1 MPKEI
6 TSGQLMARSGINVKL
21 MIMMPIFGILL
32 AGLWIQDLVLFAIST
47 NPTLNLLI
55 IGLTVFSALLALVR
69 AFEVDRDRRLIM
81 RLGSLDAQPEA
92 LKEFLLGNG
101 ALGQAVRVMQRSAEN
116 EGHRAFQDV
125 VNRESDLLRNV
136 FRQRLAILQYM
147 TGLLISL
154 GLLGTFLG
162 LLQTLIASSDIL
174 EAVSINSGAGGGA
187 GGGADAQEAFANMI
201 VALKAPLTNMGTAFS
216 SSLFGLIGSITVGV
230 MVLVLQRNNHQNA
243 SVFRNQMLA
252 AQNQL
257 FSFKSEDTVDAFV
270 VQDILT
276 AMLERERLAQRRSDQ
291 VLAAIREGMEA
302 FSNTS
307 ARIDGIVAAVERLA
321 ANLSDLPAWCAENH
335 DIVAQLRSSGAV
347 LERLSER
354 AVGIETMLTRIEA
367 NGKGV
372 LDSLAAVQGQMVEQ
386 AEHNRSFE
394 TLLNSTVSRLDGLAG
409 QAEALTGALSHHTR
423 TAEAVASSVRGIADQ
438 LEPMREQ
445 SGRLTETVSRLAGT
459 TDRMMI
465 QSEEAW
471 TSLEGS
477 LSVAQRAQ
485 ADQQMALNQS
495 IGLLDVMNGLL
506 TAALDHLT
514 QMSAALPTQQG
525 QIQRLEQRLEP
536 LQNIDQLVHEQLNT
550 LLQLVGQLG
559 RIEGLYETSRSNLW
573 ELIAGQTSQVQLMT
587 GMLDEQRA
595 QSERESA
602 LTVTADLLLE
612 SMLRLEV
619 SLERLPKASL
629 LVEHS
634 NAATTRLLAISEQI
648 GGLAHVQNELRTEAF
663 RASGLMQN
671 AVVENRSQ
679 ETQRVEAFRQIYIS
693 IAKLSDLLESR
704 FNSERSQERSFA
716 EARGTMGNSQ
726 ERVRSGATF
735 IQDVDP
741 ALDEGGTDIKTQSS
755 PARADGGVKKRIRG
769 LAKSLKLL
777 KGDD

>member
-6 TSGQLMARSGINVKL
+6 TSGHLMARRGIDVKF
-21 MIMMPIFGILL
+21 MIMMPILGVMISAFVAWDLL
-32 AGLWIQDLVLFAIST
+32 LFAVST
-47 NPTLNLLI
+47 SPALNLVI
-55 IGLTVFSALLALVR
+55 IILTSFGALMALLR
-69 AFEVDRDRRLIM
+69 AVEIDRDRALIW
-81 RLGSLDAQPEA
+81 SLDSLSAPGGDPPDIGHQKSAVSQA
-92 LKEFLLGNG
+92 LK
-101 ALGQAVRVMQRSAEN
+101 VIRRSAEN
-116 EGHRAFQDV
+116 EGQKAFQAAV
-125 VNRESDLLRNV
+125 SRESDLLRGALQ
-136 FRQRLAILQYM
+136 QRLAILQY
-147 TGLLISL
+147 LASSLISL

-162 LLQTLIASSDIL
+162 LLQTLISSAAILDAASASSVD
-174 EAVSINSGAGGGA
+174 ASGGDSTAK
-187 GGGADAQEAFANMI
+187 FASMI
-201 VALKAPLTNMGTAFS
+201 SALKIPLAHMGTAFS
-216 SSLFGLIGSITVGV
+216 ASLLGLLGSMIVGI
-230 MVLVLQRNNHQNA
+230 MVIILQRNNYQNVTA
-243 SVFRNQMLA
+243 FRNQVMG
-252 AQNQL
+252 AQSKL
-257 FSFKSEDTVDAFV
+257 FSFKQDETVDASV
-270 VQDILT
+270 VQDILA

-307 ARIDGIVAAVERLA
+307 ARIDGIGAAVERLA
-321 ANLSDLPAWCAENH
+321 ANLSDLPVWCAENH

-372 LDSLAAVQGQMVEQ
+372 LDSLATVQGQMVEQ

-394 TLLNSTVSRLDGLAG
+394 TSLNSMVSRLDGLAG
-409 QAEALTGALSHHTR
+409 QADALTGALSHHTR
-423 TAEAVASSVRGIADQ
+423 TAEAVASTVRGIADH

-445 SGRLTETVSRLAGT
+445 SGLLTETVSRLAET
-459 TDRMMI
+459 TDRMII

-477 LSVAQRAQ
+477 LSAAQRAQ

-506 TAALDHLT
+506 TAALEHLT

-536 LQNIDQLVHEQLNT
+536 LQNIDQLVQEQLNT
-550 LLQLVGQLG
+550 LLQLVGQLS

-602 LTVTADLLLE
+602 LTVTAERLLE

-648 GGLAHVQNELRTEAF
+648 GGLAQAQNELRTEAF
-663 RASGLMQN
+663 RASGMMQN

-693 IAKLSDLLESR
+693 MAKLSDLLESR
-704 FNSERSQERSFA
+704 FNSERSQERNFA
-716 EARGTMGNSQ
+716 EARGMTGNSQ
-726 ERVRSGATF
+726 DSLRSGATF
-735 IQDVDP
+735 IQEVDL
-741 ALDEGGTDIKTQSS
+741 ALDEGGTDRKTETS
-755 PARADGGVKKRIRG
+755 PARADGSVKKRIRG